1 MANRRIL
8 LVEGVDDEH
17 VMKHICGN
25 NGIPHL
31 DEIKEHGGAP
41 SLLESVPVRIKAS
54 EEGDIV
60 GIVIDADTDM
70 AARWRSIRTRITAM
84 GYENA
89 PEAPTADG
97 TIIDPPEETLLPRLG
112 IWIMP
117 DNRTN
122 GILEDFLR
130 FLVPRPNALLEH
142 VEQSVA
148 DIPDEERRFRLP
160 EDEPKAIIHTWLAWQ
175 QEPGKPFGTAITA
188 RFLDPN
194 VAEARVIASWLRRLF
209 YPNPQATRPT

>member
-1 MANRRIL
+1 MANRKIL

-25 NGIPHL
+25 HEIPHL

-41 SLLESVPVRIKAS
+41 NLLESVPVRIKAG
-54 EEGDIV
+54 EEGDVV

-70 AARWRSIRTRITAM
+70 GSRWQSLRDRIVEI
-84 GYENA
+84 GYDNV
-89 PEAPTADG
+89 PDSPDPDG
-97 TIIDPPEETLLPRLG
+97 TIVEPPEGTLFPRVG

-117 DNRTN
+117 DNSTN

-130 FLVPRPNALLEH
+130 FLVPQPSALLDH
-142 VEQSVA
+142 VDKSVA
-148 DIPDEERRFRLP
+148 AIPAGERRFRQP
-160 EDEPKAIIHTWLAWQ
+160 EDQAKAIIHTWLAWQ
-175 QEPGKPFGTAITA
+175 REPGKPYGTAITE

-194 VAEARVIASWLRRLF
+194 VDEAGVVASWLTRLF
-209 YPNPQATRPT
+209 CPDTEAG

>member
-1 MANRRIL
+1 MANRKIL
-8 LVEGVDDEH
+8 LVEGIDDEH

-25 NGIPHL
+25 HGIPHL
-31 DEIKEHGGAP
+31 DEIREHGGAP
-41 SLLESVPVRIKAS
+41 NLLESVPVRIKAS
-54 EEGDIV
+54 EEGDVV

-70 AARWRSIRTRITAM
+70 DARWRSIRDSITEM
-84 GYENA
+84 GYENT
-89 PEAPTADG
+89 PEAPTPAG

-117 DNRTN
+117 DNRAN

-130 FLVPRPNALLEH
+130 FLVPQPSALLEH
-142 VEQSVA
+142 VKQSVA
-148 DIPDEERRFRLP
+148 NIPNEERRFRLP

-175 QEPGKPFGTAITA
+175 REPGKPFGTAITA

-194 VAEARVIASWLRRLF
+194 LAEGRVIASWLKRLF
-209 YPNPQATRPT
+209 YPDTQAT

>member
-25 NGIPHL
+25 HGIPPL
-31 DEIKEHGGAP
+31 DEIKEHGGA
-41 SLLESVPVRIKAS
+41 SKLLESVPVRIKAS
-54 EEGDIV
+54 EEGDTV
-60 GIVIDADTDM
+60 GIVIDADTNM
-70 AARWRSIRTRITAM
+70 RTRWQSIRDHIATM

-89 PEAPTADG
+89 PEAPVPDG
-97 TIIDPPEETLLPRLG
+97 TIIDPPDGTLLPRLG

-117 DNRTN
+117 DNRTD
-122 GILEDFLR
+122 GILENFLR
-130 FLVPRPNALLEH
+130 FLVPQPSVLLDHAEK
-142 VEQSVA
+142 SVA
-148 DIPDEERRFRLP
+148 DIPEGERRFRLR
-160 EDEPKAIIHTWLAWQ
+160 EDAPKAVIHTWLAWQ
-175 QEPGKPFGTAITA
+175 REPGKPFGTAITE

-209 YPNPQATRPT
+209 YPDTQAT

>member
-25 NGIPHL
+25 HGIPRL
-31 DEIKEHGGAP
+31 DEIRQHGGA
-41 SLLESVPVRIKAS
+41 SRLLESVPVRIKAS
-54 EEGDIV
+54 EEGDVV
-60 GIVIDADTDM
+60 GLIIDADTDLD
-70 AARWRSIRTRITAM
+70 ARWRSIRGGIVEM
-84 GYENA
+84 GYNNA
-89 PEAPTADG
+89 PEVPVPDG
-97 TIIDPPEETLLPRLG
+97 TILAPPAGTLLPRLG

-117 DNRTN
+117 DNRAN

-130 FLVPRPNALLEH
+130 FLVPQPDALLEH
-142 VEQSVA
+142 VERSVA
-148 DIPDEERRFRLP
+148 DIPDEERRFRRP

-188 RFLDPN
+188 RFLDPS
-194 VAEARVIASWLRRLF
+194 VTEARVLASWLRRLF
-209 YPNPQATRPT
+209 YPDTQTP